1 MDITTAVTSL
11 SALAQQSRLSA
22 FRLLVRAG
30 SDGMV
35 AGEIARALGVP
46 NNTLSSHLA
55 VLQHA
60 GLIASERQGRSIRY
74 RVEFSG
80 VRALLGFLVEDCC
93 QGSPEVCA
101 PLLEQ
106 LLPDCCPGEARA

>member
-1 MDITTAVTSL
+1 MDINDAVASL
-11 SALAQQSRLSA
+11 SALAQYSRLSA

-30 SDGMV
+30 GEGMV
-35 AGEIARALGVP
+35 AGDIARALQVP
-46 NNTLSSHLA
+46 NNTLSAHLS
-55 VLQHA
+55 VLQQA
-60 GLIASERQGRSIRY
+60 GLIYSEREGRSIRY

>member
-1 MDITTAVTSL
+1 MDIKAAVSGL

-30 SDGMV
+30 DDGLA
-35 AGEIARALGVP
+35 AGEIALALGVP

-60 GLIASERQGRSIRY
+60 GLIRSERQGRSIRY
-74 RVEFSG
+74 RVDLAAMRS
-80 VRALLGFLVEDCC
+80 LLDFIVEDCC
-93 QGSPEVCA
+93 HGHPEICA
-101 PLLEQ
+101 PAYR
-106 LLPDCCPGEARA
+106 DCRPADTRA